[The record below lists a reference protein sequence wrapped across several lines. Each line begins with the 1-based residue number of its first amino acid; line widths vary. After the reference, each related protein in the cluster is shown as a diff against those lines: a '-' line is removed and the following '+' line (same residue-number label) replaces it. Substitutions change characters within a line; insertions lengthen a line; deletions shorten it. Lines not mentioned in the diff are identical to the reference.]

1 MGTRKLDGLTFQS
14 LRPGAETGAPLLQK
28 KREEAPKGLA
38 GTQRGM
44 TAGRGLI
51 AR

>member
-28 KREEAPKGLA
+28 KREEAPTGAGLVSE
-38 GTQRGM
+38 TVPVDE
-44 TAGRGLI
+44 TV
-51 AR
+51 